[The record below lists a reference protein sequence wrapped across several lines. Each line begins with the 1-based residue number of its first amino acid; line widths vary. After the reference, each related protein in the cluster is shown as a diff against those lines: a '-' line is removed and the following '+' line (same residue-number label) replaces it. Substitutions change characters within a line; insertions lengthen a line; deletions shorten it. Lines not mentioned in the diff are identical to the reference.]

1 MRGPTLLARRA
12 ERLEG
17 YGRFERL
24 AEEVPE
30 PDAKADPCD
39 CLCAKKAAQAA
50 KSVKATVFCEAKVAN
65 VPASDPI
72 ELPPTS
78 VSRVNSPQ
86 GIQMKTNS
94 RPYRAR

>member
-1 MRGPTLLARRA
+1 MMRVRLSMPFSITNGAR
-12 ERLEG
+12 
-17 YGRFERL
+17 
-24 AEEVPE
+24 
-30 PDAKADPCD
+30 PDAARTPRTISETT
-39 CLCAKKAAQAA
+39 QATVNTA
-50 KSVKATVFCEAKVAN
+50 STAMQASVFCEAKVAN

>member
-1 MRGPTLLARRA
+1 MNTASTA
-12 ERLEG
+12 M
-17 YGRFERL
+17 
-24 AEEVPE
+24 
-30 PDAKADPCD
+30 
-39 CLCAKKAAQAA
+39 QA
-50 KSVKATVFCEAKVAN
+50 SVFCEAKVAN

-78 VSRVNSPQ
+78 VSRVNSSQ